1 MPNTYSQIYI
11 HLIFTVKNRNALIV
25 SRFKVEM
32 HKYIAGILK
41 NQGAKLL
48 AINSMPDHLHVF
60 FGMEP
65 SNRLSDLVRDIKS
78 DTSLFI
84 NENKLSRFKFYWQ
97 EGYGAFSYS
106 QSQKDSVIKYIINQ
120 EKHHRKKSFRE
131 EYLEILEKFNIKYEP
146 KYLFDFF
153 DAKDFEK

>member
-1 MPNTYSQIYI
+1 
-11 HLIFTVKNRNALIV
+11 
-25 SRFKVEM
+25 
-32 HKYIAGILK
+32 
-41 NQGAKLL
+41 
-48 AINSMPDHLHVF
+48 MPDHLHVF

>member
-1 MPNTYSQIYI
+1 
-11 HLIFTVKNRNALIV
+11 
-25 SRFKVEM
+25 M